1 MIETIVG
8 LIVGIIGLIGMVLF
22 ETLGSDLW
30 ESISDF
36 GLFYYF
42 ILLGILLWSTIKLYK
57 SDYIRLSKYVFI
69 IFSYLFGFGLFFL
82 AVGTALTPTGFGWRI
97 FYLFIIII
105 TFVIIHYIFYSI
117 TTEERFIENEDEEF
131 GKEEN
136 KDEKKYEEE
145 ESFEEDYAEGEDLDS
160 KYANILGLKGKV
172 TFTEIKNSYK
182 NKMKEYHPD
191 KVDNMGE
198 KLKNLAEK
206 ESKMINE
213 AYEYFKKKNR

>member
-1 MIETIVG
+1 MKNIIGIMIGLLG
-8 LIVGIIGLIGMVLF
+8 LIIFIA
-22 ETLGSDLW
+22 LGKEFW
-30 ESISDF
+30 YNISNF
-36 GLFYYF
+36 GLFCYF
-42 ILLGILLWSTIKLYK
+42 ILLGILLWSSIKLYK
-57 SDYIRLSKYVFI
+57 YDIIWLGRYVFI
-69 IFSYLFGFGLFFL
+69 IFSCLFGFVLFFL
-82 AVGTALTPTGFGWRI
+82 TIPYFDSGFWFMLPVAI
-97 FYLFIIII
+97 LFI
-105 TFVIIHYIFYSI
+105 TFVTILNIFYPK
-117 TTEERFIENEDEEF
+117 TAEDGLIENQDIDEDEES

-136 KDEKKYEEE
+136 KDEEEN
-145 ESFEEDYAEGEDLDS
+145 FEEDYAEGEDLDS

-198 KLKNLAEK
+198 KLKDLAEK